1 MNKQEE
7 DLEAFAMA
15 RELVEEQLNF
25 HLKRKVNENLPYLER
40 ERSQGATDAL
50 RMVKIYLTP
59 VYEQEEERG

>member
-1 MNKQEE
+1 MNTQDE
-7 DLEAFAMA
+7 DLEAFTIT

-25 HLKRKVNENLPYLER
+25 HLKRKHNENLPYLER

-59 VYEQEEERG
+59 VYEQEAERG